1 MIACD
6 QGPTILVDTADQ
18 SDNYHIIFHIQFL
31 EFSSSF
37 LNSRK
42 MALDSQGILAAVT
55 IAIYIPFLFIAIKLV
70 MKYGKSRGDGW
81 ILLLAFS
88 IIRLLGGVLLV
99 AAEAI
104 TPANISLYTG
114 GYSLES
120 SGLSPLLLCTLGLLH
135 SMFRTP
141 DGSSRYNKQ
150 VRLLQ
155 LLGMV
160 ALLLT
165 MIGTSDDTSSSGNTM
180 RRVGV
185 ILFCALYIILVGVC
199 VYVWTQVGFV
209 MRYHKQLLKAVSIA
223 LPFLAIRTLYGV
235 LSTFSS
241 STVSVTGST
250 ESNTSDLAKFNMI
263 TGEWQIYLVMDMLM
277 EYAVVII
284 YAVAGIV
291 LPLNEDYKSANS
303 HQDEYPLITKQD
315 VGLMG
320 LMIPSP

>member
-1 MIACD
+1 
-6 QGPTILVDTADQ
+6 
-18 SDNYHIIFHIQFL
+18 
-31 EFSSSF
+31 
-37 LNSRK
+37 

-55 IAIYIPFLFIAIKLV
+55 IAMYIPFLFIAIKLV

-104 TPANISLYTG
+104 TPANISLYDG
-114 GYSLES
+114 GYALAS
-120 SGLSPLLLCTLGLLH
+120 SGLSPLLLCTLGMLH

-141 DGSSRYNKQ
+141 DGSLRYNKQ
-150 VRLLQ
+150 FRLLQ

-160 ALLLT
+160 ALILT
-165 MIGTSDDTSSSGNTM
+165 MIGTSEETSSSSGSSGNTM
-180 RRVGV
+180 GRVGV
-185 ILFCALYIILVGVC
+185 ILFCALYIILIGVC

-209 MRYHKQLLKAVSIA
+209 MRYHKQFLKAISIA
-223 LPFLAIRTLYGV
+223 LPFLAVRTLYGV

-241 STVSVTGST
+241 STLSVTGTT
-250 ESNTSDLAKFNMI
+250 ESNTGDLAKFNMV

-291 LPLNEDYKSANS
+291 LPLNEDYKPADSIKTS
-303 HQDEYPLITKQD
+303 TL
-315 VGLMG
+315 
-320 LMIPSP
+320 